1 MARLTSSQRETIIS
15 RALEQARQSL
25 NRYPTEEEQQ
35 VVEEAFSVQYPTY
48 DMDVKE
54 MAQIQEGAQRANR
67 VLSDMITHMNAWLK
81 INFES
86 KIGKRRLSE
95 NYSSVP
101 DSVKSLE
108 NYADAVKK
116 IIARSKGYLKEV
128 DNDKLLHL
136 ITDNLN
142 LADIRQQPSDILANV
157 VSETIAE
164 VYDNPDKF
172 YIK

>member
-25 NRYPTEEEQQ
+25 NRYPTETEQRI
-35 VVEEAFSVQYPTY
+35 VEENFTAQYPTY
-48 DMDVKE
+48 DMDVEE
-54 MAQIQEGAQRANR
+54 MRRVQEEAQRVNR
-67 VLSDMITHMNAWLK
+67 ALSDMITNMNAWLK
-81 INFES
+81 INFED

-101 DSVKSLE
+101 NSVKALRV
-108 NYADAVKK
+108 YAADIKK
-116 IIARSKGYLKEV
+116 MIARQRGYLKEV
-128 DNDKLLHL
+128 DETKLLHL

-142 LADIRQQPSDILANV
+142 LADARQQPSDILANV

-164 VYDNPDKF
+164 VYDSPDKF

>member
-25 NRYPTEEEQQ
+25 NRYPTEEEQK
-35 VVEEAFSVQYPTY
+35 VVEEAFTTQYPTFRV
-48 DMDVKE
+48 DVKE

-101 DSVKSLE
+101 DSVRSLE

-116 IIARSKGYLKEV
+116 IIARSRGYLKEV

-142 LADIRQQPSDILANV
+142 LADIRQQPSNILRDV
-157 VSETIAE
+157 VVCTLNE
-164 VYDNPDKF
+164 VRKNPDKF